1 MSTLNFNSH
10 KFFVALPFGLI
21 FLVNVLI
28 TQMKGFDYSGQL
40 ALSSGL
46 AGMLTT
52 ILIFHCDIQ
61 ILMKEKKVIPE
72 MLSRG
77 TFIILIMMIVF
88 IFAINAFNLVHI
100 YPYINSIL
108 ALSAGAMAMSELLLS
123 ALLKVGEIKAW
134 IFFRSLVPLSL
145 IVLVGNEIPPQLS
158 WLYSYVG
165 PLMLTVLYLI
175 YIKNPHIYLRTLPIK
190 PLGINQ
196 STFMLSAT
204 VTTLLT
210 NLMVLFW
217 LIVIDIKLG
226 EFQAGIW
233 INAYRI
239 FALPYVFIGATFLP
253 FFLSK
258 TGDSIDEFHKSQL
271 LLKFIYF
278 LLMVFGVFS
287 PILYFFGS
295 KIFLLFSQQG
305 YELDQYFVGMIILI
319 CFFQT
324 VMQHFKHFFE
334 TVGKSLLFLFMLI
347 FQLCVGYFI
356 VLTISTESLN
366 SIVEIILLIT
376 TFAFAIFSIMLFFIL
391 KIKNS

>member
-1 MSTLNFNSH
+1 MSILNLNSH
-10 KFFVALPFGLI
+10 KYFVALPFGLI
-21 FLVNVLI
+21 FLVNILI

-40 ALSSGL
+40 ALSAGL

-52 ILIFHCDIQ
+52 ILVFYGDIQ

-72 MLSRG
+72 TLSRG
-77 TFIILIMMIVF
+77 TYITLLMMIVF
-88 IFAINAFNLVHI
+88 IFVINAFNLVHI

-123 ALLKVGEIKAW
+123 ALLKVEEIKAW

-145 IVLVGNEIPPQLS
+145 IVLVGNEISPQLS

-175 YIKNPHIYLRTLPIK
+175 YIKNPHIYFRKFPIK
-190 PLGINQ
+190 SLGINQ

-204 VTTLLT
+204 VTTWLA

-217 LIVIDIKLG
+217 LIVIDVKLG

-239 FALPYVFIGATFLP
+239 FALPYVFIGATILP
-253 FFLSK
+253 FLLSK

-278 LLMVFGVFS
+278 LLMVFIVLS
-287 PILYFFGS
+287 PILYFFGN

-305 YELDQYFVGMIILI
+305 YELDQHFVGMIIFI

-324 VMQHFKHFFE
+324 VMQQFKHFFE
-334 TVGKSLLFLFMLI
+334 TLQKNLLFLSMII
-347 FQLCVGYFI
+347 FQLCVGYLI
-356 VLTISTESLN
+356 VMTISTESLN

-376 TFAFAIFSIMLFFIL
+376 TFAFAIFFIMLFFIL

>member
-1 MSTLNFNSH
+1 
-10 KFFVALPFGLI
+10 
-21 FLVNVLI
+21 
-28 TQMKGFDYSGQL
+28 
-40 ALSSGL
+40 
-46 AGMLTT
+46 
-52 ILIFHCDIQ
+52 
-61 ILMKEKKVIPE
+61 
-72 MLSRG
+72 
-77 TFIILIMMIVF
+77 
-88 IFAINAFNLVHI
+88 
-100 YPYINSIL
+100 
-108 ALSAGAMAMSELLLS
+108 
-123 ALLKVGEIKAW
+123 
-134 IFFRSLVPLSL
+134 
-145 IVLVGNEIPPQLS
+145 
-158 WLYSYVG
+158 
-165 PLMLTVLYLI
+165 
-175 YIKNPHIYLRTLPIK
+175 
-190 PLGINQ
+190 
-196 STFMLSAT
+196 MLSAT

-258 TGDSIDEFHKSQL
+258 TGDSIDEFNKSQL